1 MRCGK
6 HSIDSLYYLPHT
18 ITFGRDRIAANGGC
32 QYSIRSQGTRR
43 AMSPTGRKKLVR
55 YLCVKW
61 NTLRN
66 EPVEFEGF
74 FLRTRNSIT
83 WRCIGGIHDR
93 YCETEFR

>member
-1 MRCGK
+1 
-6 HSIDSLYYLPHT
+6 
-18 ITFGRDRIAANGGC
+18 
-32 QYSIRSQGTRR
+32 
-43 AMSPTGRKKLVR
+43 MSPTGRKELVR

-66 EPVEFEGF
+66 EPVEFEGL

-93 YCETEFR
+93 YCETEFH